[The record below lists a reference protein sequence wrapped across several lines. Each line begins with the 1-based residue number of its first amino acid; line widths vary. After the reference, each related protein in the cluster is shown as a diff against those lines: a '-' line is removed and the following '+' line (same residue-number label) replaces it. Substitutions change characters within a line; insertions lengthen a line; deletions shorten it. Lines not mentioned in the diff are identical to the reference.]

1 MLENSS
7 VFSLFQLKGKTA
19 LVTGASSGIGSIIA
33 LSLARAG
40 ANIAAWG
47 RSPKGLKRTLEM
59 IEEQCRM
66 PGMTEVEARSFSV
79 ELADHE
85 EMEDACRNLEA
96 AGVHVD
102 ILVNAAGINP
112 RLAVEKM
119 TKEAWDQTIA
129 VNLTAPYYLAKY
141 FAPLMIR
148 RKQWGR
154 IVNIGSLQS
163 IRAFPDSTA
172 YGASK
177 GGVAQLTRALAET
190 YSKHGV
196 LVNAVAP
203 GFFNTGLTSVLFEDD
218 ELVES
223 LAQRTMIGRN
233 GEPEDFFGIS
243 VFLCSDACSYITGQM
258 IFLDG
263 GFSAK

>member
-1 MLENSS
+1 M
-7 VFSLFQLKGKTA
+7 
-19 LVTGASSGIGSIIA
+19 
-33 LSLARAG
+33 
-40 ANIAAWG
+40 
-47 RSPKGLKRTLEM
+47 
-59 IEEQCRM
+59 
-66 PGMTEVEARSFSV
+66 
-79 ELADHE
+79 
-85 EMEDACRNLEA
+85 
-96 AGVHVD
+96 HVD

-112 RLAVEKM
+112 RLAAEKM

-196 LVNAVAP
+196 LVNAIAP